1 MPELSHTKAV
11 QLAPGLRRIT
21 APNPG
26 VMTGAGTNT
35 YLLGQR
41 EVAVLDPGPDMPE
54 HVHAILAA
62 IEEGGGELARVFATH
77 THVDHSPATA
87 SLLRHRKV
95 EVIGALATD
104 NMFQDA
110 HFAPDIQCQHDQV
123 FASDEYSLRAVATP
137 GHVSNHFC
145 FLEQGSGYLMTGD
158 HIMNGSTVV
167 IVPPSGDMAAYIGS
181 LRLLLDYPMSYLAPG
196 HGDIMD
202 NPAGV
207 VKWLVEHRLERERKV
222 LEVLRQHGQ
231 GSVDDLVL
239 GVYDDVPVDIHPVA
253 KLSLLAHLI
262 KLEQEQRAR
271 RDDQHWVFISEQ

>member
-1 MPELSHTKAV
+1 MPELIHGKAV

-41 EVAVLDPGPDMPE
+41 DVAVVDPGPDMPE
-54 HVHAILAA
+54 HVNAILAA
-62 IEEGGGELARVFATH
+62 IEAGGGRLARIFATH
-77 THVDHSPATA
+77 THIDHSPATA
-87 SLLRHRKV
+87 GLLRHHQV
-95 EVIGALATD
+95 EVVAALPTD

-110 HFAPDIQCQHDQV
+110 SFVADTQCRHDQV
-123 FASDEYSLRAVATP
+123 FATDEYSLRALATP

-145 FLEQGSGYLMTGD
+145 FLEQGSGCLMTGD

-167 IVPPSGDMAAYIGS
+167 IVPPSGDMAAYINS
-181 LRLLLDYPMSYLAPG
+181 LKLLLDYPLSHLAPG
-196 HGDIMD
+196 HGDIME
-202 NPAGV
+202 NPAAIV
-207 VKWLVEHRLERERKV
+207 EWLVEHRLERERKV
-222 LEVLRQHGQ
+222 VDALRRHGEA
-231 GSVDDLVL
+231 SVDELVL
-239 GVYDDVPVDIHPVA
+239 GVYDDVPVEIHPVA

-271 RDDQHWVFISEQ
+271 RSEQRWVFLTE